1 MVMTSYGY
9 HLMFERI
16 DPSECIFLL
25 SDDAKRRQRKNI
37 NKDKILSD
45 FSSEKLHNKKADA
58 S

>member
-16 DPSECIFLL
+16 NPSECIFLL
-25 SDDAKRRQRKNI
+25 SDDAKRRQRENI

-45 FSSEKLHNKKADA
+45 FSSEKLHNVKVKI

>member
-9 HLMFERI
+9 HLLFERI

-25 SDDAKRRQRKNI
+25 SDDAKRRQKRNAKKN
-37 NKDKILSD
+37 SD
-45 FSSEKLHNKKADA
+45 FSDKKLHNVKVKI